1 MLTSF
6 NTSYIDQY
14 GDIIKNRKLIMKNYL
29 KTWFLIDLISNFPIN
44 EIITIIGLL
53 IIFSWI

>member
-44 EIITIIGLL
+44 EIITIIG
-53 IIFSWI
+53 